1 MNFCLDDGSELVY
14 GSGSESPTLFVP
26 AQDRSESATA
36 ILHPASTSNKAS
48 AKLLAWFRKP
58 SSIILTASLIIVA
71 ALIAVKFG
79 RWPARPA
86 PLSEIHS
93 IAVLPLQNLSGDPS
107 QEYFADGMT
116 DALISDLSQIRS
128 INVISR
134 TSAMRFK
141 GSHDSLPDIA
151 HALGVD
157 AVIEGSVMRSDG
169 RVRITAQLVPAT
181 TDAAIWS
188 RSYERDM
195 PDLLKLQSDV
205 AQAIASEIKVNISSA
220 ETARLSIS
228 RTVDPQAS
236 EEFLLGNY
244 YVRKRTDASIAT
256 AIDHF
261 NRAVAL
267 QPNYAAAWA
276 GLSDAWFER
285 SIWGSATHSE
295 VEPSVRSAAQKALDL
310 DPELSAS
317 HIAVSSLNMNYDW
330 DWTAGEYHAK
340 RAIDLDPSNSEA
352 YDAYAWYLLDFGR
365 FDEMK
370 QMMATAEHLD
380 PVSSIIQSDFGRML
394 YRARAFSDAETH
406 LRRAIELDEKNL
418 AAYGRLV
425 DVLREEGRFDE
436 ALAVA
441 QAGKD
446 KGATKSVDFRRV
458 TVLAQ
463 MGRTKDALDL
473 WNTLPSK
480 TPTES
485 AQMATIL
492 GDADKAFE
500 EFNRALDERVTV
512 LAHIRVDPTFD
523 KLHPDPRWAK
533 LLARMNLPPS

>member
-1 MNFCLDDGSELVY
+1 MTAQSCSTGQ
-14 GSGSESPTLFVP
+14 GRSP
-26 AQDRSESATA
+26 RHCSATLRPGDRKA
-36 ILHPASTSNKAS
+36 LPRSFLHNRAP
-48 AKLLAWFRKP
+48 AKLWAWFRKP
-58 SSIILTASLIIVA
+58 RAIILTASLILVA
-71 ALIAVKFG
+71 ALIVMKFG
-79 RWPARPA
+79 RWPAKPA
-86 PLSEIHS
+86 AVTEIHS
-93 IAVLPLQNLSGDPS
+93 IAVLPLENLSGDPS

-141 GSHDSLPDIA
+141 GSRDSLPDIA

-157 AVIEGSVMRSDG
+157 AVIEGSVVRANG

-195 PDLLKLQSDV
+195 SDLLKLQSDV

-220 ETARLSIS
+220 ETARLSVS

-261 NRAVAL
+261 NRAIAV
-267 QPNYAAAWA
+267 QPDYAAAWA
-276 GLSDAWFER
+276 GLSGAWFER
-285 SIWGSATHSE
+285 TIWGNATHTE
-295 VEPSVRSAAQKALDL
+295 VEASVRNAAQKALEL

-317 HIAVSSLNMNYDW
+317 HIAVCSLNMNYDW

-340 RAIDLDPSNSEA
+340 RAIEFDPSNTDA

-370 QMMATAEHLD
+370 QTMATAERLD

-394 YRARAFSDAETH
+394 YRARAFTDAEAH
-406 LRRAIELDEKNL
+406 LRRAIELDENNF
-418 AAYGRLV
+418 AVYGRLV

-436 ALAVA
+436 ALALA
-441 QAGKD
+441 QTGKD
-446 KGATKSVDFRRV
+446 KGATKSIDSRRV
-458 TVLAQ
+458 MVLAR
-463 MGRTKDALDL
+463 MGRTKEAIDL
-473 WNTLPSK
+473 WNSLPSK
-480 TPTES
+480 PPTES
-485 AQMATIL
+485 AQLATIL
-492 GDADKAFE
+492 GDADKA
-500 EFNRALDERVTV
+500 
-512 LAHIRVDPTFD
+512 RVDPAFD
-523 KLHPDPRWAK
+523 KLHSDPRWAK
-533 LLARMNLPPS
+533 LLARLNLPPS